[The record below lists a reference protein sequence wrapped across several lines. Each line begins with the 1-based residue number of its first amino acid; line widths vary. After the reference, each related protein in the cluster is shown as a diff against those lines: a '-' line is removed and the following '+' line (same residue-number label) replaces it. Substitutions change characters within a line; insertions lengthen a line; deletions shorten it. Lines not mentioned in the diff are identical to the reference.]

1 VEDIT
6 SDRGSSVA
14 SSLLDDAGDDA
25 GDGAGDDTC
34 DDALDHACDAN
45 DGESDHKA
53 DDNDNVEIGRSEN
66 NDKDNKKNKNDI
78 RVDDSLFGVCKDDDF
93 VAEDSYDVNNVA
105 QIVKKSDEDCK
116 NYAKVE
122 IINSIDFA
130 NEEGDRKDSTNQRG
144 DGEDSANE
152 MADNKEYDAAD
163 KDCKY
168 KVAKHDLVRAAV
180 KKLETSE
187 IGVQVDDIPR
197 HEK

>member
-1 VEDIT
+1 
-6 SDRGSSVA
+6 
-14 SSLLDDAGDDA
+14 LLDDAGDDA
-25 GDGAGDDTC
+25 GD
-34 DDALDHACDAN
+34 HACDVN
-45 DGESDHKA
+45 DDESEHKA
-53 DDNDNVEIGRSEN
+53 DDNDNEEIDRREN

-105 QIVKKSDEDCK
+105 QIVKTSGEDCK
-116 NYAKVE
+116 NYANE
-122 IINSIDFA
+122 IIDSIGSA
-130 NEEGDRKDSTNQRG
+130 NEEGDRNDSTNQRG
-144 DGEDSANE
+144 DRKDSANE
-152 MADNKEYDAAD
+152 MEDSKECDVAD

-180 KKLETSE
+180 KKLETLE